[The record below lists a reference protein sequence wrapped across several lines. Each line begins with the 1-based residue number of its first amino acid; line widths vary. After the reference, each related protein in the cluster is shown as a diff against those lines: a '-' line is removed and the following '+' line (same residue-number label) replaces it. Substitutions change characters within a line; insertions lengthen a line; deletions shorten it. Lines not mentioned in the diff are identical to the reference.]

1 MPHTLTRS
9 RLAFGLG
16 LPALSLLL
24 ACGGASS
31 SSGPASAPATNPAAP
46 KATLQSADPF
56 WTTDAP
62 IRPAVAPLFRQFQ
75 APGAIIALS
84 PREAAEAAAAPA
96 PSASEPTQTLLTGPA
111 LAPQLR
117 IVVGLRSLS
126 FHQDNTTTLQPLD
139 LSATPIQALV
149 PNASGG
155 FDTLT
160 GAGHSDGTFSIP
172 NVPEGYYWLRFGST
186 YVWTS
191 SSYVDWSNDLFGR
204 ADGVYPGNSPTTLS
218 LSLTGLNPWQA
229 QDDLVWDVPVQG
241 TALALPLG
249 SADIANAPAPGATA
263 LAGFSVNFAGNDIQ
277 FPLLDG
283 TKGDQAYLNQLT
295 TRPAGA
301 ETYRALAKSFVA
313 PATTM
318 TDGGTTNLSG
328 GFLDVPQ
335 ASSLRLNWQRSAFAA
350 LAPGVNP
357 AAVPSGS
364 FFFTYAYPL
373 PSSYGLPANAFELLD
388 YTGPGTGDVDLGD
401 LPYGNPFPASWSV
414 AAETY
419 EAFNVSYL
427 APGATSPLV
436 LTRYSYQATTTLPT
450 AAAPVTPLLGPIQA
464 PKINGKDLFAN
475 QLSVGTNPTLSWNP
489 PSVGAPSGYVI
500 SCYRLFASGT
510 GSSIQTVGRF
520 RTRTT
525 SIKLPSGILAAGNTY
540 VFTIAAIRANGVDL
554 GTTPFKTAL
563 PYAFTTSMSAI
574 VAP

>member
-1 MPHTLTRS
+1 MPHTPTRA

-16 LPALSLLL
+16 LSALSLLI
-24 ACGGASS
+24 ACGGASGSAS
-31 SSGPASAPATNPAAP
+31 SSASAPAPSKPSLRSTE
-46 KATLQSADPF
+46 PF
-56 WTTDAP
+56 WTADAP
-62 IRPAVAPLFRQFQ
+62 IRPSVAALFRQVA
-75 APGAIIALS
+75 APGAVITLTGQQ
-84 PREAAEAAAAPA
+84 AAQVASA
-96 PSASEPTQTLLTGPA
+96 SASEAPA
-111 LAPQLR
+111 SEPLRAPAADPSLAPQLR

-126 FHQDNTTTLQPLD
+126 YHQDNTTTLQPID

-204 ADGVYPGNSPTTLS
+204 ADGVYPGTSPTTLS

-229 QDDLVWDVPVQG
+229 QDDLVWDVPAQG
-241 TALALPLG
+241 TAMALPLS
-249 SADIANAPAPGATA
+249 SADITNAPAAGATA
-263 LAGFSVNFAGNDIQ
+263 LAGFSMNFAGNDIS
-277 FPLLDG
+277 FPLLDSS
-283 TKGDQAYLNQLT
+283 KGDQAYLNQLT

-301 ETYRALAKSFVA
+301 ETYRALAKSFNA

-318 TDGGTTNLSG
+318 TDGGTSNLSG

-335 ASSLRLNWQRSAFAA
+335 AASLRLNWQRSAFAA
-350 LAPGVNP
+350 FAPSVNP

-364 FFFTYAYPL
+364 FFFSYAYPL

-388 YTGPGTGDVDLGD
+388 YTSSGTGDVDLGD
-401 LPYGNPFPASWSV
+401 LPYGNPFPATWSV

-419 EAFNVSYL
+419 EAFNLSYL
-427 APGATSPLV
+427 APGATTPV
-436 LTRYSYQATTTLPT
+436 TMTRYSYQATTTLPT

-464 PKINGKDLFAN
+464 PKINGKDLFSN

-510 GSSIQTVGRF
+510 GSAIQSVGRF

-525 SIKLPSGILAAGNTY
+525 SIKLPSGVLTAGNTY
-540 VFTIAAIRANGVDL
+540 FFTIAAIRANGVDL
-554 GTTPFKTAL
+554 STTPFRTAL